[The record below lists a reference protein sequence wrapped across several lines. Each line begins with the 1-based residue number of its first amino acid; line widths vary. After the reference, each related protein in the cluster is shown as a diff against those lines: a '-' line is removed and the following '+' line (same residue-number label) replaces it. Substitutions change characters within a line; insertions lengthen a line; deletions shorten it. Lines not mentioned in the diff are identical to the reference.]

1 MYAQLTVVTTSPSE
15 NYHDHSPSGQV
26 SLNSDTSSKHE
37 NSMERARGVYSTA
50 LSHKIIDT
58 REKKKSNSCS
68 GEFHKHCKQ
77 VGMMVC
83 WFLKN
88 TG

>member
-15 NYHDHSPSGQV
+15 NYDDHSPSGQV

-58 REKKKSNSCS
+58 REKKKVIAVVESFTSIVNR
-68 GEFHKHCKQ
+68 
-77 VGMMVC
+77 
-83 WFLKN
+83 LA
-88 TG
+88 

>member
-1 MYAQLTVVTTSPSE
+1 MYVQLTVVTTSPSE

-26 SLNSDTSSKHE
+26 SLNSDTKHE

-58 REKKKSNSCS
+58 REKKKKVIAVVESFTSIVNR
-68 GEFHKHCKQ
+68 
-77 VGMMVC
+77 
-83 WFLKN
+83 LA
-88 TG
+88 